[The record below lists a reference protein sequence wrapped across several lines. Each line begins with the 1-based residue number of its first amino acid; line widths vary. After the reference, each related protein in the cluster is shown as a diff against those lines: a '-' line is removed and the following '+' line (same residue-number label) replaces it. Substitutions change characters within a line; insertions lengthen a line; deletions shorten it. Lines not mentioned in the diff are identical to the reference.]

1 MDISMSELVNISLQ
15 YFSNKGQYDLLMKK
29 NNMSMDKTY
38 LSDKKFYKKRILD
51 LTRKA
56 FRNEI
61 EDNHV
66 KCSFDNYVISCI
78 NYLKFTDKKEIY
90 QEQYDNII
98 QQEVLV
104 ENGDILDT
112 TYDACDY
119 LMCKPEDVKTLNL
132 DTFVKRKKVVTK
144 PMVMPKK
151 PEINIKKPE
160 YKTKGI
166 LKKKKNI
173 TNNYEDT
180 KEK

>member
-1 MDISMSELVNISLQ
+1 MDISMSDLDNISLQ

-66 KCSFDNYVISCI
+66 KNSFDNYVISCI
-78 NYLKFTDKKEIY
+78 NYLKFTEKKEIY
-90 QEQYDNII
+90 QQQYENII
-98 QQEVLV
+98 QETVPY
-104 ENGDILDT
+104 EKDGILET
-112 TYDACDY
+112 SYDACDY